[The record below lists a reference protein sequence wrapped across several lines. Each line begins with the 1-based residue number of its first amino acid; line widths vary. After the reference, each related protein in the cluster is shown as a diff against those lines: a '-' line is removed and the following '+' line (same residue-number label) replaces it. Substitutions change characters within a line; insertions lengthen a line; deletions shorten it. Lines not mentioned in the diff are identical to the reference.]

1 MTDTVAPRPASRTSR
16 AARRTTPA
24 ARRNRRR
31 TAADAGL
38 LVAAAAFVLPLAWV
52 VLSALDPHASLRVKV
67 PDGVTLDNFDAI
79 LTPEITFT
87 PLLNS
92 LILCGGATLL
102 TVVCAVLAAYPLSR
116 FRSRLNRPFLL
127 TILFATSLPITA
139 IMVPVYALFVRVNMI
154 DTMQGTIFFFAAS
167 QLPFA
172 IWLMKNF
179 MDGVPKELEEAA
191 WTDGASSFQ
200 SLLRIVLP
208 LMGPGVA
215 VVTVFSFVMMW
226 GNFFVPF
233 MLLLSPDQMP
243 ASVSIND
250 FFGNRGMVAYG
261 QLAAFSIVYSTPVVL
276 LYVLISRRLG
286 GGFAL
291 GGAVKGRSRGV
302 GRGRTRVRA
311 PPYVPT
317 IRIAGRTARSQHRR
331 GPLRCGACADPHPAR
346 ASRALRSTP
355 SPPAGCVPP
364 STWDPST
371 SPTAYGSR
379 TGCRTSPPTS
389 SSPGSGGPPCPR
401 GRS

>member
-1 MTDTVAPRPASRTSR
+1 MSANTVKPPARTLTS
-16 AARRTTPA
+16 RRTT
-24 ARRNRRR
+24 RRL
-31 TAADAGL
+31 AADAGL
-38 LVAAAAFVLPLAWV
+38 LVVAAAFVLPLAWV
-52 VLSALDPHASLRVKV
+52 ILSSLDTEADLKVKV
-67 PDGVTLDNFDAI
+67 PDGITLDNYDAV

-92 LILCGGATLL
+92 LLLCGGGTLL
-102 TVVCAVLAAYPLSR
+102 TVVCAALAAYPLSR
-116 FRSRLNRPFLL
+116 FKSRLNRPFML

-139 IMVPVYALFVRVNMI
+139 IMVPVYALFVQVDLI

-191 WTDGASSFQ
+191 WTDGASPFQ

-233 MLLLSPDQMP
+233 MLLLTPEQMP

-250 FFGNRGMVAYG
+250 FFGNKGTVVYG
-261 QLAAFSIVYSTPVVL
+261 QLAAFSIIYSTPVIL
-276 LYVLISRRLG
+276 LYVLVSRRLG

-291 GGAVKGRSRGV
+291 GGAVKG
-302 GRGRTRVRA
+302 
-311 PPYVPT
+311 
-317 IRIAGRTARSQHRR
+317 
-331 GPLRCGACADPHPAR
+331 
-346 ASRALRSTP
+346 
-355 SPPAGCVPP
+355 
-364 STWDPST
+364 
-371 SPTAYGSR
+371 
-379 TGCRTSPPTS
+379 
-389 SSPGSGGPPCPR
+389 
-401 GRS
+401 

>member
-1 MTDTVAPRPASRTSR
+1 MAS
-16 AARRTTPA
+16 RRTT
-24 ARRNRRR
+24 RRL
-31 TAADAGL
+31 AADAGL
-38 LVAAAAFVLPLAWV
+38 LVVAAAFVLPLAWV
-52 VLSALDPHASLRVKV
+52 ILSALDPHANLRVKT
-67 PDGVTLDNFDAI
+67 PDGLTLDNFDAI

-102 TVVCAVLAAYPLSR
+102 TVVCAALAAYPLSR
-116 FRSRLNRPFLL
+116 FRSRFNRPFLL

-139 IMVPVYALFVRVNMI
+139 IMVPVYALFVQVDLI

-191 WTDGASSFQ
+191 WTDGASAFQ

-208 LMGPGVA
+208 LMGPGVS

-233 MLLLSPDQMP
+233 MLLLTPDQMP

-261 QLAAFSIVYSTPVVL
+261 QLAAFSIVYSTPVIL
-276 LYVLISRRLG
+276 LYVLIARRLG

-291 GGAVKGRSRGV
+291 GGAVKG
-302 GRGRTRVRA
+302 
-311 PPYVPT
+311 
-317 IRIAGRTARSQHRR
+317 
-331 GPLRCGACADPHPAR
+331 
-346 ASRALRSTP
+346 
-355 SPPAGCVPP
+355 
-364 STWDPST
+364 
-371 SPTAYGSR
+371 
-379 TGCRTSPPTS
+379 
-389 SSPGSGGPPCPR
+389 
-401 GRS
+401 

>member
-16 AARRTTPA
+16 SARRTTPA
-24 ARRNRRR
+24 ARRDRRR

-67 PDGVTLDNFDAI
+67 PEGVTLDNFDAI

-291 GGAVKGRSRGV
+291 GGAVKG
-302 GRGRTRVRA
+302 
-311 PPYVPT
+311 
-317 IRIAGRTARSQHRR
+317 
-331 GPLRCGACADPHPAR
+331 
-346 ASRALRSTP
+346 
-355 SPPAGCVPP
+355 
-364 STWDPST
+364 
-371 SPTAYGSR
+371 
-379 TGCRTSPPTS
+379 
-389 SSPGSGGPPCPR
+389 
-401 GRS
+401 

>member
-1 MTDTVAPRPASRTSR
+1 MASTVAPRRTPASASR
-16 AARRTTPA
+16 RD
-24 ARRNRRR
+24 RRR
-31 TAADAGL
+31 LAADAGL
-38 LVAAAAFVLPLAWV
+38 LVASAAFVLPLAWV
-52 VLSALDPHASLRVKV
+52 VLSALDPRASLRVKV
-67 PDGVTLDNFDAI
+67 PDGLTLEHFDAI

-92 LILCGGATLL
+92 LVLCGGATLL
-102 TVVCAVLAAYPLSR
+102 TVVCAALAAYPLSR

-127 TILFATSLPITA
+127 TVLFATSLPITA

-154 DTMQGTIFFFAAS
+154 DTMHGTIFFFAAS

-233 MLLLSPDQMP
+233 MLLLTPDQMP

-261 QLAAFSIVYSTPVVL
+261 QLAAFSIVYSTPVIL

-291 GGAVKGRSRGV
+291 GGAVKG
-302 GRGRTRVRA
+302 
-311 PPYVPT
+311 
-317 IRIAGRTARSQHRR
+317 
-331 GPLRCGACADPHPAR
+331 
-346 ASRALRSTP
+346 
-355 SPPAGCVPP
+355 
-364 STWDPST
+364 
-371 SPTAYGSR
+371 
-379 TGCRTSPPTS
+379 
-389 SSPGSGGPPCPR
+389 
-401 GRS
+401 

>member
-1 MTDTVAPRPASRTSR
+1 MTDTLTP
-16 AARRTTPA
+16 RRTTPA

-38 LVAAAAFVLPLAWV
+38 LLVAAAFVLPLAWV

-67 PDGVTLDNFDAI
+67 PDGVTLENFDAI

-102 TVVCAVLAAYPLSR
+102 TVVCAALAAYPLSR

-291 GGAVKGRSRGV
+291 GGAVKG
-302 GRGRTRVRA
+302 
-311 PPYVPT
+311 
-317 IRIAGRTARSQHRR
+317 
-331 GPLRCGACADPHPAR
+331 
-346 ASRALRSTP
+346 
-355 SPPAGCVPP
+355 
-364 STWDPST
+364 
-371 SPTAYGSR
+371 
-379 TGCRTSPPTS
+379 
-389 SSPGSGGPPCPR
+389 
-401 GRS
+401 

>member
-1 MTDTVAPRPASRTSR
+1 MPADKRPRTLRSRR
-16 AARRTTPA
+16 ARHRL
-24 ARRNRRR
+24 
-31 TAADAGL
+31 AADAGL
-38 LVAAAAFVLPLAWV
+38 LAVAAAFVLPLAWV
-52 VLSALDPHASLRVKV
+52 VLSSFDPDADLRVRL
-67 PDGVTLDNFDAI
+67 PDSLTLDNYDKV

-92 LILCGGATLL
+92 LLLCGGGTLL
-102 TVVCAVLAAYPLSR
+102 TVVCAALAAYPLSR
-116 FRSRLNRPFLL
+116 YRSRLNRPFML

-139 IMVPVYALFVRVNMI
+139 IMVPVYALFVRVDLI

-172 IWLMKNF
+172 VWLMKNF

-233 MLLLSPDQMP
+233 MLLLTPEQMP

-250 FFGNRGMVAYG
+250 FFGNKGTVVYG
-261 QLAAFSIVYSTPVVL
+261 QLAAFSILYSTPVIL
-276 LYVLISRRLG
+276 LYVLVSRRLG

-291 GGAVKGRSRGV
+291 GGAVKG
-302 GRGRTRVRA
+302 
-311 PPYVPT
+311 
-317 IRIAGRTARSQHRR
+317 
-331 GPLRCGACADPHPAR
+331 
-346 ASRALRSTP
+346 
-355 SPPAGCVPP
+355 
-364 STWDPST
+364 
-371 SPTAYGSR
+371 
-379 TGCRTSPPTS
+379 
-389 SSPGSGGPPCPR
+389 
-401 GRS
+401 

>member
-1 MTDTVAPRPASRTSR
+1 MATAQLTRTPGPT
-16 AARRTTPA
+16 ARRS
-24 ARRNRRR
+24 RRR
-31 TAADAGL
+31 LAADAGL
-38 LVAAAAFVLPLAWV
+38 LVVAAAFVLPLAWV

-67 PDGVTLDNFDAI
+67 PDGLTLDNFDAI
-79 LTPEITFT
+79 LTSEITFT

-92 LILCGGATLL
+92 LLLCGGATLL
-102 TVVCAVLAAYPLSR
+102 TVVCATLAAYPLSR

-127 TILFATSLPITA
+127 TVLFATSLPITA
-139 IMVPVYALFVRVNMI
+139 IMVPVYALFVRVNLI

-233 MLLLSPDQMP
+233 MLLLTPDQMP

-291 GGAVKGRSRGV
+291 GGAVKG
-302 GRGRTRVRA
+302 
-311 PPYVPT
+311 
-317 IRIAGRTARSQHRR
+317 
-331 GPLRCGACADPHPAR
+331 
-346 ASRALRSTP
+346 
-355 SPPAGCVPP
+355 
-364 STWDPST
+364 
-371 SPTAYGSR
+371 
-379 TGCRTSPPTS
+379 
-389 SSPGSGGPPCPR
+389 
-401 GRS
+401 